1 LDNNRNEAAME
12 KLAERVLSKVTGEF
26 GRLMVINSASFAEFS
41 FGVMLKILKTCID
54 KGIKELIME
63 THYMYHQTALECKA
77 FFHPYGIEVKFVLG
91 IETFNP
97 SIRKFI
103 NKGYPD
109 DLTMEAVAR
118 DYDAVNLLYGYQG
131 CESEGEF
138 KDEVLSCAK
147 LFGHIQ
153 VNIFTNNTTSF
164 KRDED
169 KINSFYKNLVPL
181 FQQHQNIL
189 VFDYGRHN
197 PIDNIG
203 ELGEL
208 K

>member
-1 LDNNRNEAAME
+1 ME
-12 KLAERVLSKVTGEF
+12 KLAETVLSQVTGEF
-26 GRLMVINSASFAEFS
+26 GRLMIINSASFAEFS
-41 FGVMLKILKTCID
+41 FGVVLKILKTCIN
-54 KGIKELIME
+54 KNIKELIME
-63 THYMYHQTALECKA
+63 THYMYHETARVCKT
-77 FFHPYGIEVKFVLG
+77 FFKHYGIEAKFVLG

-97 SIRKFI
+97 AQRKFI

-109 DLTMEAVAR
+109 NLTMEAVAR

-131 CESEGEF
+131 CESEAEF
-138 KDEVLSCAK
+138 KKEVLSCAK

-169 KINSFYKNLVPL
+169 KIDSFYKNLVPL
-181 FQQHQNIL
+181 FQKHQNIL
-189 VFDYGRHN
+189 IFDYGRHN
-197 PIDNIG
+197 PVDNIG